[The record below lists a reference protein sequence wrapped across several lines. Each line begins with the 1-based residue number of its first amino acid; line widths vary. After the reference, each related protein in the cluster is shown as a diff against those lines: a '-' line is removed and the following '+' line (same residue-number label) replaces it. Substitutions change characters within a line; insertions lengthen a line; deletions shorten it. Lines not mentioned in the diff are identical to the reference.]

1 MTVRRSTYL
10 LEAGIKINGD
20 RTIEDWNVAV
30 YNDTDFKL
38 RNAFERWSN
47 GINNMTDNEG

>member
-1 MTVRRSTYL
+1 MLT
-10 LEAGIKINGD
+10 
-20 RTIEDWNVAV
+20 V

-47 GINNMTDNEG
+47 SINNMTDNGE